1 MSKVLHPTTSVETR
15 DAEILWLTPD
25 KPENLSIGRRRI
37 AEGLENKGYTITCEP
52 RRLEHAKTQLT
63 SSYDVLLGT
72 TSLAGIMGMES
83 VIRDKAFVVDHVD
96 PISQMY
102 RTADYKT
109 ARLVETLQDIAFR
122 LADGILY
129 VYDEEQDRL
138 TGTSATVQQ
147 TTLGVDYERF
157 QNPTTESIQYVTD
170 ALSQSGVTGEFA
182 TYIGGLEEIYNIPD
196 LLESAVIGEY
206 ELVIAGQGKYE
217 TECWKA
223 TAKYENI
230 HYLGS
235 MPHEHIPALLH
246 HAGAGVCLVD
256 DPHTVKVLEYGAAG
270 LPVVQLRGRAENT
283 LPNGA
288 VEWVSSDP
296 YDIARGVKAAM
307 NEQGHLQT
315 YAKDRRWSD
324 VVDEYDEMIQNVL

>member
-1 MSKVLHPTTSVETR
+1 MSNVLHPTTSVETR
-15 DAEILWLTPD
+15 DTEILWLTPD

-37 AEGLENKGYTITCEP
+37 ADGLKDKGYTITCEP

-96 PISQMY
+96 PISQLY

-129 VYDEEQDRL
+129 VYDEEVDRL

-157 QNPTTESIQYVTD
+157 QNPTSESVEYVTD
-170 ALSQSGVTGEFA
+170 ALSQAGVNNQFA

-196 LLESAVIGEY
+196 LLQSAVIGGY
-206 ELVIAGQGKYE
+206 DLVIAGQGKYE

-223 TAKYENI
+223 TAQYENI

-235 MPHEHIPALLH
+235 LPHEHIPALLH
-246 HAGAGVCLVD
+246 HAGAGISLVD
-256 DPHTVKVLEYGAAG
+256 DPHTVKVLEYAAGG
-270 LPVVQLRGRAENT
+270 LPVVHLQGRAENV
-283 LPNGA
+283 LPTGD
-288 VEWVSSDP
+288 VEWVRSDP

-307 NEQGHLQT
+307 AEQGTLQN

-324 VVDEYDEMIQNVL
+324 VVDEYDEMIQAVL